1 MYRFTF
7 WPIDFEAEHDSLN
20 LELAVCFH
28 HPPNG
33 AKTFLHD
40 GGMVYCAVLDAQIIS
55 LYYTIKCDIV
65 VIFDESTM
73 DPTTA
78 PNAQREHKRR

>member
-1 MYRFTF
+1 
-7 WPIDFEAEHDSLN
+7 
-20 LELAVCFH
+20 
-28 HPPNG
+28 
-33 AKTFLHD
+33 
-40 GGMVYCAVLDAQIIS
+40 MVYCAVLDAQIIS